1 MAKLP
6 SFQFYP
12 GDWMKDP
19 DLRRCSL
26 FARGLLADLLCLCH
40 ESARRGVLCDHRGE
54 PWTNLEIRQAV
65 GALDEDQFLEA
76 LNELE
81 SKNVLSRDDKGC
93 LLSRRMVRDE
103 ERRQTYKQNGSKG
116 GSKKV
121 ANALAK
127 DVAKPSPSSSSSSS
141 TSVNKEEINKEEVC
155 QAIIQSGKRKG
166 ETCGSPAKGE
176 VAGEPRCGTHG
187 ATEDYSAGFDAFW
200 NAYPRQE
207 GKVDAWKAWPKALD
221 LAAKS
226 SKRASDESVD
236 EFLARRARDFAVFVA
251 DKDRAYV
258 RLPATWLNGGN
269 WDDNTGSRVAT
280 DEDLANWT
288 P

>member
-1 MAKLP
+1 MTGKLP

-65 GALDEDQFLEA
+65 GALDEEQFLEA

-81 SKNVLSRDDKGC
+81 SKNVLSRDDNGC

-103 ERRQTYKQNGSKG
+103 EKRQTCKQNGSKG

-127 DVAKPSPSSSSSSS
+127 DLAKSSPSSSSSSS
-141 TSVNKEEINKEEVC
+141 SSDIEKKKKKKKSSPGEYTPEFEE
-155 QAIIQSGKRKG
+155 
-166 ETCGSPAKGE
+166 
-176 VAGEPRCGTHG
+176 
-187 ATEDYSAGFDAFW
+187 FW
-200 NAYPRQE
+200 SAYPRRE
-207 GKVDAWKAWPKALD
+207 GKGNAWAAWAKALT
-221 LAAKS
+221 LAGKS
-226 SKRASDESVD
+226 SLRAGDESVE
-236 EFLARRARDFAVFVA
+236 EFLARRARDYAAFTST
-251 DKDRAYV
+251 KDREYI

-269 WDDNTGSRVAT
+269 WDDETGSRVAT
-280 DEDLANWT
+280 LEDLKAWR
-288 P
+288 PE